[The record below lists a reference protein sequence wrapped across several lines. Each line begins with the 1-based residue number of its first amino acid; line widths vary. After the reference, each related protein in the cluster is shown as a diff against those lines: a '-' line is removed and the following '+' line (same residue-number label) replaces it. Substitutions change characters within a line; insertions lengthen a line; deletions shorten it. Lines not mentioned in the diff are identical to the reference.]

1 MRLSSLLSSL
11 AASALMLLAVPAAAE
26 VFRCKMPDGRMAY
39 QDVACPENGDQKVVA
54 PSRIKP
60 PPPRQMTEQDYYDQ
74 RLAYK
79 SQQERYR
86 QQMQAEQLAR
96 NNRYAKPYV
105 AGIGGGNNGRYSR
118 CLDDIERRKAE
129 VRSGSYKNRADD
141 ADIARRRAELER
153 CND

>member
-1 MRLSSLLSSL
+1 MRLVLLLSSI
-11 AASALMLLAVPAAAE
+11 AACSLMLIAAPASAE

-60 PPPRQMTEQDYYDQ
+60 PPPRQMTEQDYHDQ
-74 RLAYK
+74 RMAQK
-79 SQQERYR
+79 SQQDRYR

-96 NNRYAKPYV
+96 NKRYTKPYV
-105 AGIGGGNNGRYSR
+105 AGIGGGNGRQSR
-118 CLDDIERRKAE
+118 CMDDIERRKAE
-129 VRSGSYKNRADD
+129 VRNGAYKQALDD
-141 ADIARRRAELER
+141 ADIARRREALER